1 MRFALTQ
8 KLLTYALAGVAALPL
23 ALSAEID
30 GAWSIALLALATC
43 GWFIEA
49 PFAQKPLLRNLVTTG
64 VAVVLGVQVWRYLSG
79 APLPALAMEL
89 SFVLLGAKLCTR
101 GSAGDHYQIGALSF
115 IHVIAAT
122 IAVDD
127 LSYAASFV
135 LFVAIAPPMLAVSY
149 LRREMEKRFGADP
162 RGQGPAMLERLLRSK
177 RIVSPSFIAGS
188 AALSLPVLMV
198 TALLFVG
205 FPRIGWGLL
214 GKLPHN
220 RSTVGFGDAVTL
232 GDLDITRQD
241 ETVALRL
248 LPLDQNHEPT
258 AYRPIRLRGAAFDI
272 YRNGTWSRG
281 NRAGFTTVRLRD
293 GILSIGSPPSHREG
307 RDDYEIMLEALD
319 VPVLF
324 LPSYTARLRTFPR
337 SKAGVVRPQ
346 PIELNSLGEIRYRD
360 EAQVGVRYAVMLARD
375 PVLPG
380 NPPMPGDN
388 HLDLENRDPR
398 QEALAEELAGIGNA
412 AQRAQNLALGLR
424 SEYRYA
430 LELSGSAENDAEANP
445 LDRFLFSRR
454 SGTCEHFASALTL
467 LLRYQGIPARM
478 VTGFLGAEWNP
489 LGGYYAVRQKYAHA
503 WTEAWL
509 EDRWQTLD
517 ATPPAASAPRVSS
530 VAGLG
535 MLLDTLRM
543 RWHKYIIG
551 FDASLQM
558 DIAQGLK
565 NNFTP
570 PSLSSFRLKDIL
582 KGLVLLIGI
591 ASLVLL
597 VGRALRRLGVLAP
610 PPALRPRSAEI
621 ARATALYNTLEKALS
636 AAAAPRPAGSTP
648 LEHALQLAKTR
659 GDIAVPVE
667 AVTRRYLEVRFGLDD
682 FIPGELHRLESMTR
696 EIANSRGS

>member
-8 KLLTYALAGVAALPL
+8 KLLTYALACVAALPL
-23 ALSAEID
+23 GLSAEI
-30 GAWSIALLALATC
+30 GGGWSVALLAMAIC
-43 GWFIEA
+43 GWFIEG
-49 PFAQKPLLRNLVTTG
+49 PLAQKPLWRNVVTTC

-79 APLPALAMEL
+79 AALPTLAMEL

-101 GSAGDHYQIGALSF
+101 GSAGDHYQIAALSF

-127 LSYAASFV
+127 LSYAAAFV

-177 RIVSPSFIAGS
+177 RIVSLSFVAGS
-188 AALSLPVLMV
+188 AALSLPVLFV

-205 FPRIGWGLL
+205 FPRIGWGFL
-214 GKLPHN
+214 GKLPQN
-220 RSTVGFGDAVTL
+220 RATVGFGDAVTL

-248 LPLDQNHEPT
+248 VPLAQNHEPT

-281 NRAGFTTVRLRD
+281 ARAGFTTVHRQD
-293 GILSIGSPPSHREG
+293 GLLSIGSRPSHRTG

-324 LPSYTARLRTFPR
+324 LPSHTARLRTFPR

-360 EAQVGVRYAVMLARD
+360 EAQVGVRYAVMLAKD

-398 QEALAEELAGIGNA
+398 QEALAEELAGVGNE

-424 SEYRYA
+424 SQYRYA

-478 VTGFLGAEWNP
+478 VTGFLGAQWNP

-503 WTEAWL
+503 WTEAWV

-517 ATPPAASAPRVSS
+517 ATPPATSAPGVSR

-535 MLLDTLRM
+535 MFLDTLRM

-558 DIAQGLK
+558 DLAKGLK
-565 NNFTP
+565 NSFSP
-570 PSLSSFRLKDIL
+570 PVLSSFRVKDFV
-582 KGLVLLIGI
+582 KGLALLIGI
-591 ASLVLL
+591 ASLALL
-597 VGRALRRLGVLAP
+597 VGRALRRFGVLAR
-610 PPALRPRSAEI
+610 PPAFRRRSAEI
-621 ARATALYNTLEKALS
+621 ARATALYKNLEKAL
-636 AAAAPRPAGSTP
+636 ATAAAPRPAGATP
-648 LEHALQLAKTR
+648 LEHAAQLAKTR
-659 GDIAVPVE
+659 ADIAAAVE

-682 FIPGELHRLESMTR
+682 FVPGELPRLESMTQD
-696 EIANSRGS
+696 IAKSRGN